1 MVWND
6 IEWPVVALLSFT
18 SFLLGTIGYL
28 QQPEQ
33 NAVKIS
39 LVDCIYRSLQLF
51 TMQSNIESGLSIPI
65 TLQIARFLS
74 PALAVYTLFQAFMV
88 VFKEQLELFRL
99 VRVTNHAIVCGLGQ
113 KGLHLAKDLRKAN
126 RPVVVIEQD
135 GNNPHLE
142 ACREIGAIVV
152 IGNARDNRI
161 LLKAGIRRA
170 KNLLVVCG
178 EDGTNVEVTEQAQ
191 KLLRGRRKKVLTCFA
206 HIADTYLW
214 TLLREREF
222 AQEQSSFF
230 RFEMFNVYDAGAR
243 ILLRDTFKVK
253 DMNQPPHLLIIGMG
267 DLAENLIIHAAREW
281 RLQGA
286 DVAGKL
292 LISVIDPDVER
303 RLETLQIR
311 FPLLR
316 KLCEFNLYEY
326 HTNWPE
332 FQNGGFLQMTD
343 QPYPITHA
351 YICFDNTPLG
361 LLAGFTL
368 LRLLPDKKTQIM
380 VRMSED
386 AGLAAFLKE
395 IRSTELKD
403 LSAFG
408 LLDRTCKIGLLDD
421 GTHEALARVIH
432 GNYVEKEKQKGNTVR
447 DNPSMAPWDELPDE
461 LKESNRRQADHIGI
475 KLAATDCRMAPWQDY
490 GKEKFFFKP
499 EEIEKMA
506 ELEHTR
512 WCEEKIMEGWEY
524 GEKRDDSQK
533 IHPDLIAAW
542 DDPRLEDDEAKEKDR
557 GAVKLI
563 PYLLA
568 QAGFQIYRLKGK

>member
-1 MVWND
+1 MQ
-6 IEWPVVALLSFT
+6 ASFDA
-18 SFLLGTIGYL
+18 GI
-28 QQPEQ
+28 P
-33 NAVKIS
+33 
-39 LVDCIYRSLQLF
+39 
-51 TMQSNIESGLSIPI
+51 IPI

-113 KGLHLAKDLRKAN
+113 KGLHLTKDLRKAN

-142 ACREIGAIVV
+142 VCRELGAILV
-152 IGNARDNRI
+152 IGDARDNRV
-161 LLKAGIRRA
+161 LLKAGINRA
-170 KNLLVVCG
+170 RNLIAVCG
-178 EDGTNVEVTEQAQ
+178 EDGTNVEVTEQARN
-191 KLLRGRRKKVLTCFA
+191 LVRGRRKKVLTCTA

-230 RFEMFNVYDAGAR
+230 RFEMFNIYDIGAR
-243 ILLRDTFKVK
+243 ALLRDTFQV
-253 DMNQPPHLLIIGMG
+253 NGFGQPLHLLIIGMG
-267 DLAENLIIHAAREW
+267 DLAEHLILHAAQDW
-281 RLQGA
+281 RLRGA
-286 DVAGKL
+286 DAKGKL
-292 LISVIDPDVER
+292 IISVIDPDVER

-316 KLCEFNLYEY
+316 KICEFYLYKY

-332 FQNGGFLQMTD
+332 FQNGGFLQMND
-343 QPYPITHA
+343 QPYPITNA
-351 YICFDNTPLG
+351 YICFDDTPLG

-368 LRLLPDKKTQIM
+368 LRLLPDQKTQIM

-432 GNYVEKEKQKGNTVR
+432 ENYVEREKQKGNTAK
-447 DNPSMAPWDELPDE
+447 DYPSMVPWDELPGE

-475 KLAATDCRMAPWQDY
+475 KLAKIGFMITPWRDY
-490 GKEKFFFKP
+490 GKEEFSFKL
-499 EEIEKMA
+499 EEIERMA
-506 ELEHTR
+506 RMEHTR
-512 WCEEKIMEGWEY
+512 WCEEKKLEGWKY
-524 GEKRDDSQK
+524 GENRDDSHK
-533 IHPDLIAAW
+533 IHPDLVEHW
-542 DDPRLEDDEAKEKDR
+542 DDPRLEDESKEKDR
-557 GAVKLI
+557 GAVRLI

-568 QAGFQIYRLKGK
+568 RAGFQIYRIKDKR